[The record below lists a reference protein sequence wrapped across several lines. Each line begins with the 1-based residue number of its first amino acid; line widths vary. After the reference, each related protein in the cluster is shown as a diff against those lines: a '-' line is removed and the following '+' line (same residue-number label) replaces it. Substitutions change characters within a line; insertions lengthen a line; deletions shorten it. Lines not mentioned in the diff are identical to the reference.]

1 MVGRQQAAGRSCKE
15 THLKGWPASLQDSGD
30 GLRRV
35 SRCHLSALAWKCLVK
50 VLLTAHWPEGVTRGP
65 KGMCDPPRHLCL
77 TTLPWG
83 PEGGDTALHRDL
95 REKSPL
101 PWESEGGDSELSWR
115 WYPLPHTLQ
124 LPWKN

>member
-1 MVGRQQAAGRSCKE
+1 MAGRQQAAR
-15 THLKGWPASLQDSGD
+15 HSGKD
-30 GLRRV
+30 LTL
-35 SRCHLSALAWKCLVK
+35 SSALAWKCLVK
-50 VLLTAHWPEGVTRGP
+50 VLLTAHWPEGVTQDP
-65 KGMCDPPRHLCL
+65 KGMCHPPRHLCL
-77 TTLPWG
+77 TTLAWG

-115 WYPLPHTLQ
+115 GGWGETVPPPHTPFQ